1 MIATLKTMLAEKTA
15 LTKWS
20 LHGLN
25 AGLTVLT
32 LVPFMPASM
41 DRWRMLLVWPSSLA
55 MVAGSAGLMLSYGR
69 AKQFARSTGVM
80 PCISTRGCSKV

>member
-1 MIATLKTMLAEKTA
+1 MIAVLKTMLAQKTA
-15 LTKWS
+15 LSKWS

-32 LVPFMPASM
+32 IVPFMPASM

-55 MVAGSAGLMLSYGR
+55 MVAGSAGLMLSYRR
-69 AKQFARSTGVM
+69 ARRFAQSKGLM
-80 PCISTRGCSKV
+80 P